1 MKRINWI
8 VTDNIASAVS
18 LADMYRLGTPVDSEL
33 IFPRIKG
40 NLRNDTGLLE
50 CVAHT
55 AVITLLAP
63 MNELGLHIS
72 VEGYQRTLYAMA
84 EWHTGDRGFARKAE
98 NVIVIL
104 NGVATYLKRPYTQP
118 KREPVPNYRL
128 ETATPLVFQAEL
140 GNRLKARQPVLE
152 MLVHPVTSP
161 RVLRG

>member
-1 MKRINWI
+1 MNQHNWI
-8 VTDNIASAVS
+8 ITDDVAGAVS
-18 LADMYRLGTPVDSEL
+18 FADMYRLGRPVNSNL
-33 IFPRIKG
+33 IFPREEDNVRK
-40 NLRNDTGLLE
+40 DTGLLE
-50 CVAHT
+50 CTKHI
-55 AVITLLAP
+55 AVITPVPP
-63 MNELGLHIS
+63 MNEVGLHIS